1 VIKPNLEWKERLY
14 ALNMTNK
21 EDYMVRLQVT
31 CFIDLT
37 ITLSHDTL
45 FITKINYM
53 QQGGGLKDSDALLAA
68 FSKERD
74 L

>member
-1 VIKPNLEWKERLY
+1 
-14 ALNMTNK
+14 
-21 EDYMVRLQVT
+21 MVRLQVT